1 MVILEMVGA
10 RKMENLAATGS
21 QTFPGVGVGVCNI
34 DICAGLKC
42 KCTTHKKGNQERKN
56 PLERFCPKSSSP
68 GYLFDQMDEFC
79 SNVAGERNSEATE
92 LVKIMVIVALYCV
105 QVHPAQRPPT
115 TTILEM
121 LESQSFKL
129 ELPPKVEF

>member
-1 MVILEMVGA
+1 
-10 RKMENLAATGS
+10 MENLAATGS